1 MRDIDDEVREIKR
14 EIVESRALVI
24 KTNNLTNALSADL
37 KAVAKRQLGF
47 ERRTLWNSAA
57 ANLLF
62 VVVVIGVVKLA
73 WDARVASVD
82 EETRAS
88 KDKVERVDAE
98 MKELQKKL
106 DARTKAESVAAAYY
120 ELVRAGRLAEIIDG
134 YEAVRAEPLSRAEL
148 AFFTDA
154 VERARNELSLR
165 SYQMGLDHVRTG
177 RWQEAASA
185 FEESRRLRDSAAH
198 SPSAALGLARAYQR
212 LGRQRDAVSLLV
224 PLAEASSDKEILD
237 DAAFLLA
244 QCYVELQAYN
254 DAKTTLRAFLRRF
267 PDSALV
273 NDARTLLAE
282 IARKN

>member
-82 EETRAS
+82 EETKAS
-88 KDKVERVDAE
+88 KDKVERVDTE

-106 DARTKAESVAAAYY
+106 DARTKAESAAAAYY

-154 VERARNELSLR
+154 VERARNDLSLR

-177 RWQEAASA
+177 RFQEAAAA
-185 FEESRRLRDSAAH
+185 FEESRRLRDNAAH

-212 LGRQRDAVSLLV
+212 LGRQRDAVGLLV

-237 DAAFLLA
+237 DAAYLLA